1 MHCISEAV
9 TIQIELMPLVQQNMT
24 SRSSQFLQGLLFSVQ
39 LRKYRKDTFRCVRW
53 RVSSKVSRQL
63 TQGMIRLV
71 TDTHDNRC
79 VTGSDP
85 ERQPRLKREVNPL
98 LHPRHAGE
106 RSHRIDPSDPNALKP
121 RRFRRK
127 HGSLDGTMSHQDVDT
142 GAQALR
148 A

>member
-9 TIQIELMPLVQQNMT
+9 TLQIKLMPLVQQNMT
-24 SRSSQFLQGLLFSVQ
+24 SRSSQPFLQGLLFSVQ

-85 ERQPRLKREVNPL
+85 
-98 LHPRHAGE
+98 
-106 RSHRIDPSDPNALKP
+106 PND
-121 RRFRRK
+121 
-127 HGSLDGTMSHQDVDT
+127 SLV
-142 GAQALR
+142 
-148 A
+148 